1 MTSASIGL
9 QRFGI
14 SGTNRISTLIGS
26 PRKNLR
32 APSVRRPTRVVVPV
46 GRGPPLPVH
55 RSPFPLP
62 LLPVT
67 PPVIPPILP
76 PPRRRSLL
84 RRILPVIIPLHRMPL
99 VMTGLGVTLVVSL
112 DDRVHVR
119 APAQGGLDLGTG
131 RVSAGGPGRDLTTG
145 PVDATGPDPGLG
157 TGGVVSRHSSS
168 SGEDRSYSPHR
179 YRSHRSPGEYSNYR
193 QSRRRHR
200 SPVQHRHYRSPVRS
214 PVHSGH
220 HFAPVITGHMDQPGT
235 FRMPPAPGFPVHGP
249 TGPVHGFTGQMPIST
264 GQIGLN
270 LNPTG
275 QTGVDP
281 VFTGQNPNP
290 TGQTGVGTPM
300 GPPALPQTDQSP
312 FGPRAQDLA
321 SVVEQLNSIRSFF
334 SSPQFT
340 GQGGLLHPSAG
351 VSRAPVSS
359 PSNPESELVQG
370 DSSGS
375 VLRSTSEERD
385 GSRGLSPAAKRS
397 RTSQEQADDIISLH
411 PSASDNLFQECQRER
426 GSETSRMDESR
437 TGSRTHRSSSKSDVT
452 HDQEEEDAPVHS
464 SARHQL
470 LAAVQ
475 EVFHIMPKDICTPAS
490 QADRIVIP
498 SAMDL
503 SGAEVPTSA
512 TNSDLPEPPARARL
526 AEVLE
531 KQGTFNANGWS
542 VPSSVKRT
550 LVPSSIYKLGG
561 DLKFQS
567 TPPELEED
575 ANRLQLSTPKSA
587 PTSFKTL
594 EGWEKTSR
602 EVLSM
607 TSVAEWLS
615 ASLER
620 QVASELPADRSPQL
634 QTLFS
639 ALNGCVK
646 HIQASLMLQSS
657 DILMTRREAVLA
669 QTPALSSHAKDTLKF
684 APITHKK
691 LFGSRIGDVVKLE
704 HQDKQLK
711 VLSRQSSS
719 RPSNLNYKIPKTKSA
734 KPKSKPAQPSG
745 QSQTNSS
752 QASPQP
758 PRSSQPPARGGS
770 QASPRR
776 GGYSRGGAS
785 RGRLP

>member
-1 MTSASIGL
+1 
-9 QRFGI
+9 
-14 SGTNRISTLIGS
+14 
-26 PRKNLR
+26 
-32 APSVRRPTRVVVPV
+32 
-46 GRGPPLPVH
+46 
-55 RSPFPLP
+55 
-62 LLPVT
+62 
-67 PPVIPPILP
+67 
-76 PPRRRSLL
+76 
-84 RRILPVIIPLHRMPL
+84 
-99 VMTGLGVTLVVSL
+99 
-112 DDRVHVR
+112 
-119 APAQGGLDLGTG
+119 
-131 RVSAGGPGRDLTTG
+131 
-145 PVDATGPDPGLG
+145 
-157 TGGVVSRHSSS
+157 
-168 SGEDRSYSPHR
+168 
-179 YRSHRSPGEYSNYR
+179 
-193 QSRRRHR
+193 
-200 SPVQHRHYRSPVRS
+200 
-214 PVHSGH
+214 
-220 HFAPVITGHMDQPGT
+220 
-235 FRMPPAPGFPVHGP
+235 
-249 TGPVHGFTGQMPIST
+249 
-264 GQIGLN
+264 
-270 LNPTG
+270 
-275 QTGVDP
+275 
-281 VFTGQNPNP
+281 
-290 TGQTGVGTPM
+290 
-300 GPPALPQTDQSP
+300 
-312 FGPRAQDLA
+312 
-321 SVVEQLNSIRSFF
+321 
-334 SSPQFT
+334 
-340 GQGGLLHPSAG
+340 
-351 VSRAPVSS
+351 
-359 PSNPESELVQG
+359 
-370 DSSGS
+370 
-375 VLRSTSEERD
+375 
-385 GSRGLSPAAKRS
+385 
-397 RTSQEQADDIISLH
+397 
-411 PSASDNLFQECQRER
+411 
-426 GSETSRMDESR
+426 MDESR

-475 EVFHIMPKDICTPAS
+475 EVFHIMPKDICSPAS
-490 QADRIVIP
+490 QTDRIVIP

-669 QTPALSSHAKDTLKF
+669 QTPALSSHAKDTLRF

-691 LFGSRIGDVVKLE
+691 LFGNRIGEVVKLE

-758 PRSSQPPARGGS
+758 PRSSQPPARGGA